1 MARAHLIGLG
11 VALAVTAVIASACT
25 VQGFRTVIFENDL
38 GRPVVLARCRAAPSV
53 RCARPSR
60 RVRIEPGKTHA
71 ATVDYSVETEFAVES
86 PTGALLR
93 CVVLYWTHNPGDV
106 PRIKL
111 SRTPRWS
118 RQCPDSTP
126 GASSP

>member
-1 MARAHLIGLG
+1 MARAHLIGLAA
-11 VALAVTAVIASACT
+11 ALALTAVVASACT

-53 RCARPSR
+53 SCARPSK
-60 RVRIEPGKTHA
+60 RVRIAAGRTHA
-71 ATVDYSVETEFAVES
+71 ATVDYAVES
-86 PTGALLR
+86 PAGALLR
-93 CVVLYWTHNPGDV
+93 CVVLYWTRDPGDV

-126 GASSP
+126 GGSAP